1 MLDFLWRLEL
11 LQSQPRRDKILIQ
24 RCLQLFPAKFTGKL
38 QHSLSHNKAALLR
51 VSISALL
58 YIVIWWGIN
67 NLIQCSDQFNV
78 NRSERNDSLHLSQF
92 VTFLSVNHR
101 CKWAKKVWFK
111 GVGTEASAAPMI
123 LPKKRFFLKNRLKL
137 NFITAIYVYLSGND
151 NGDLC
156 SIERRSVNSVFT
168 AKKGYIIYLFPCKLT
183 KDYIF
188 L

>member
-11 LQSQPRRDKILIQ
+11 LQSQPRGDKILIQ

-67 NLIQCSDQFNV
+67 NVIQCSDQFNV

-101 CKWAKKVWFK
+101 CKWAKQVWFK
-111 GVGTEASAAPMI
+111 GVGIGASAAHDI
-123 LPKKRFFLKNRLKL
+123 AKQRFFLKNRLKL
-137 NFITAIYVYLSGND
+137 NFITAIYVYLSDND

-168 AKKGYIIYLFPCKLT
+168 AKNGYIKYLFLCQLT
-183 KDYIF
+183 VH
-188 L
+188 

>member
-1 MLDFLWRLEL
+1 MQVGEKGLV
-11 LQSQPRRDKILIQ
+11 QGRR
-24 RCLQLFPAKFTGKL
+24 
-38 QHSLSHNKAALLR
+38 
-51 VSISALL
+51 
-58 YIVIWWGIN
+58 
-67 NLIQCSDQFNV
+67 
-78 NRSERNDSLHLSQF
+78 NR
-92 VTFLSVNHR
+92 
-101 CKWAKKVWFK
+101 
-111 GVGTEASAAPMI
+111 GVRRPMI

-137 NFITAIYVYLSGND
+137 NFITAIYAYLSGND